1 MTDTTK
7 KILGTLVSVL
17 LAGTAAVFHNN
28 PIVTAVLPSVSAF
41 LLGALHIQRPG
52 DVKLTDIPVAKS

>member
-1 MTDTTK
+1 MTDSTK

-28 PIVTAVLPSVSAF
+28 PSVSAS